1 MKMLNKI
8 NRISRRKSR
17 RLATRPCTVA
27 NQLMPEM
34 RISVGRANET
44 MNFAMPSTRT
54 INQTSPFAIGNGDPL
69 RLDGNNNEGNNN
81 NVDRGI
87 DCGKQL
93 TPIDTA
99 FSLPI
104 NYLQL
109 CAQ

>member
-8 NRISRRKSR
+8 NRISRRKLR
-17 RLATRPCTVA
+17 RLVARPCAVA

-44 MNFAMPSTRT
+44 MNFAMPSART

-69 RLDGNNNEGNNN
+69 RLGGNNNEGNNN
-81 NVDRGI
+81 NVDKGI

-93 TPIDTA
+93 TPIDA
-99 FSLPI
+99 SFSLPI